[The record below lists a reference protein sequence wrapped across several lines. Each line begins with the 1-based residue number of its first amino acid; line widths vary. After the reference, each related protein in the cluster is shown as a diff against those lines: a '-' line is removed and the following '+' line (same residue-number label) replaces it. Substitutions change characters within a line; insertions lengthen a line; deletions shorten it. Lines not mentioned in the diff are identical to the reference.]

1 MDHELDEMV
10 LLRNA
15 WRIAKL
21 DRDKYELQNAELL
34 GRLNKLTRQLDQA
47 RSIATLLEGECSACW
62 GPIHKDALE
71 QVQALTRIE
80 EATDVR
86 DDYIEVSERIRMF
99 KDAYPEGSL
108 QSDWGFTE
116 RDGEQWLTVRAYA
129 YRTADDARPGIGHA
143 WEPIPGRT
151 PYTKGSELMV
161 GETSAWGRALAALGI
176 AVHKGIASAQEIR
189 SAQARTPDLAQQRAD
204 AMPAYKTPSGA
215 TKQEGHQLAT
225 AKQIGLLKGT
235 MSKQHINE
243 ALLADFCTDTLGFEL
258 PVTGLDRLTKAQAS
272 VIIDALLKSDQ
283 PMTVTRTRAKDPD
296 DPWAD
301 VPLPPE
307 PTR

>member
-1 MDHELDEMV
+1 M
-10 LLRNA
+10 
-15 WRIAKL
+15 
-21 DRDKYELQNAELL
+21 
-34 GRLNKLTRQLDQA
+34 
-47 RSIATLLEGECSACW
+47 S
-62 GPIHKDALE
+62 
-71 QVQALTRIE
+71 
-80 EATDVR
+80 R

-99 KDAYPEGSL
+99 KEAYPEGSL

-176 AVHKGIASAQEIR
+176 AVHKGIASAQEVR
-189 SAQARTPDLAQQRAD
+189 SAQARTPDLAQQRVD

-215 TKQEGHQLAT
+215 VKQEGHQPAT

-243 ALLADFCTDTLGFEL
+243 VMLSDYCSERLGFEL
-258 PVTGLDRLTKAQAS
+258 PVDGLDKLTKAQAS
-272 VIIDALLKSDQ
+272 VIIDALLKTDQ
-283 PMTVTRTRAKDPD
+283 PMTVIRTRTKDPD
-296 DPWAD
+296 DPWVD

>member
-1 MDHELDEMV
+1 M
-10 LLRNA
+10 
-15 WRIAKL
+15 
-21 DRDKYELQNAELL
+21 
-34 GRLNKLTRQLDQA
+34 
-47 RSIATLLEGECSACW
+47 S
-62 GPIHKDALE
+62 
-71 QVQALTRIE
+71 
-80 EATDVR
+80 R

-99 KDAYPEGSL
+99 KEAYPEGSL

-176 AVHKGIASAQEIR
+176 AVNKGIASAQEIR
-189 SAQARTPDLAQQRAD
+189 SAQARTPDLAQVKAD
-204 AMPAYKTPSGA
+204 AMPSYRTPSGA
-215 TKQEGHQLAT
+215 VKQEGNVIAT
-225 AKQIGLLKGT
+225 AKQVGMIKGT
-235 MSKQHINE
+235 MTKQHINE
-243 ALLADFCTDTLGFEL
+243 ALLADFCDEQLGFTL
-258 PVTGLDRLTKAQAS
+258 PVQGLGALTKAQAS
-272 VIIDALLKSDQ
+272 VIIEALLKVDR
-283 PMTVTRTRAKDPD
+283 PMTVTRTKAADVD

-301 VPLPPE
+301 VPPPPE

>member
-1 MDHELDEMV
+1 M
-10 LLRNA
+10 
-15 WRIAKL
+15 
-21 DRDKYELQNAELL
+21 
-34 GRLNKLTRQLDQA
+34 
-47 RSIATLLEGECSACW
+47 S
-62 GPIHKDALE
+62 
-71 QVQALTRIE
+71 
-80 EATDVR
+80 R

-99 KDAYPEGSL
+99 KEAYPDGSL

-189 SAQARTPDLAQQRAD
+189 SAQARTPDLAQIKAD
-204 AMPAYKTPSGA
+204 SMPSYKTPSGA
-215 TKQEGHQLAT
+215 VKQEGNVIAT
-225 AKQIGLLKGT
+225 AKQVGMIKGT
-235 MSKQHINE
+235 MQKQHINE
-243 ALLADFCTDTLGFEL
+243 ALLADFCEEKLGFTL
-258 PVTGLDRLTKAQAS
+258 PVEGLDKLTKAQAS
-272 VIIDALLKSDQ
+272 VIIEALLKGAK
-283 PMTVTRTRAKDPD
+283 PEWVTRTRTKDLD

-301 VPLPPE
+301 VPPPPE
-307 PTR
+307 PSR